1 MILADWEDSLYS
13 TPRAVPWGRS
23 LSGAGGA
30 TRSTAADL
38 PSSSNEAGQGW
49 TALHAMTWGADAD
62 FGLQPPGPV
71 TTGAMDSL
79 TFARALVERGADVDA
94 RMTAEPRNGY
104 RNALNRIG
112 ATPRRRLDP
121 PAHRPGRLP
130 HRHLSRRP
138 RTLRPSS
145 RI

>member
-1 MILADWEDSLYS
+1 MDRPARD
-13 TPRAVPWGRS
+13 
-23 LSGAGGA
+23 
-30 TRSTAADL
+30 DL
-38 PSSSNEAGQGW
+38 GCGCR
-49 TALHAMTWGADAD
+49 LR
-62 FGLQPPGPV
+62 LQPPGPV

-130 HRHLSRRP
+130 HRHLSREAPHTAALLADLMAARQ
-138 RTLRPSS
+138 
-145 RI
+145 